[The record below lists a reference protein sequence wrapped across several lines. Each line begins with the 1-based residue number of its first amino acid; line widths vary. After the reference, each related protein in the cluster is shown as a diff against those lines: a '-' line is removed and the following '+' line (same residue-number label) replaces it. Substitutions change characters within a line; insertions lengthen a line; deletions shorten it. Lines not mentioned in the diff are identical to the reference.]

1 MEPHTPLVVTVTATP
16 HVHLQDHRL
25 TSGGMDQRL
34 SLVTLAVEDLDRST
48 AFYRALGWEPG
59 FTNEAVTFFQLNGLV
74 LSLYRRDLFAE
85 ELGVDGST
93 LSPGG
98 QALAYNVREKEEVD
112 AVVDQVRQAG
122 GRVLVAPADRDWGG
136 RSGYVADPD
145 GHRWEVAWNP
155 AWSIGAD
162 GDVDMAGSG

>member
-1 MEPHTPLVVTVTATP
+1 
-16 HVHLQDHRL
+16 
-25 TSGGMDQRL
+25 MDQRL

-48 AFYRALGWEPG
+48 SFYQGLGWEVG
-59 FTNEAVTFFQLNGLV
+59 FTNEAVTFFQLNGVV

-85 ELGVDGST
+85 ELGVDEAT

-98 QALAYNVREKEEVD
+98 QALAYNVREKGEVD
-112 AVVDQVRQAG
+112 AVVDQVRGAG
-122 GRVLVAPADRDWGG
+122 GRVLVEPTDRDWGG

-155 AWSIGAD
+155 AWSIDAD